1 MKKNKLLRLIQ
12 KKNNMRLV
20 RKTILAVVFLSTLQ
34 MVSQEILTKEKAL
47 EITLENNFGI
57 KIAKNNLEIAE
68 NNTSIYNTGKLPSAT
83 FNSGANYSRNN
94 QSLIFTDRDTG
105 DDSEISGNGVVAK
118 TYNASL
124 AVNYTIFD
132 GFGRKYNVEQLKE
145 TYNLTELQARETIEN
160 TYLQLFTT
168 YFQIARLSENTDNL
182 TEALTISKQRLQRA
196 KYQYDY
202 GQSTKLEFLNAQV
215 DVNNDSIS
223 LIAAKQQL
231 NNAKRGLNVILG
243 KKNDANFS
251 VETEVTYNKMLNFN
265 DLKNKTLEN
274 NSLLK
279 QNEKNIA
286 ISEFNIKINKASYLP
301 SLNFN
306 ASYGYNRTRNE
317 NLINP
322 FGAKLITSDGLN
334 AGVNL
339 TWNIFDGGSTKT
351 RIANSKI
358 ALENQQILLEQQKIT
373 IENNLKNTWENYQ
386 NQLFILKAQETN
398 VLTTE
403 NNFKRTQERYKLG
416 QVTSIEFRQAQINL
430 INSKT
435 ALNNAKFDAKLI
447 ELQLLQLSGDIL
459 NVDF

>member
-1 MKKNKLLRLIQ
+1 MKLSKNSIVIIAFLLS
-12 KKNNMRLV
+12 
-20 RKTILAVVFLSTLQ
+20 LSIN
-34 MVSQEILTKEKAL
+34 SQEILTKEKAL

-68 NNTSIYNTGKLPSAT
+68 NNTSIYNTGFLPTAT
-83 FNSGANYSRNN
+83 LNSGANYQRNN
-94 QSLIFTDRDTG
+94 QSLTFTDRTTG
-105 DDSEISGNGVVAK
+105 NDSEISGDGIVSK

-124 AVNYTIFD
+124 ALNYTIFD
-132 GFGRKYNVEQLKE
+132 GFGRKYNVQQLKE

-168 YFQIARLSENTDNL
+168 YFQIARLSENTNNL

-196 KYQYDY
+196 QYQYDY
-202 GQSTKLEFLNAQV
+202 GQSTKLELLNAQV
-215 DVNNDSIS
+215 DVNNDSIT
-223 LIAAKQQL
+223 LITAKQQL

-243 KKNDANFS
+243 SKDDTNFD
-251 VETEVTYNKMLNFN
+251 VETEVDYNKMLNYD
-265 DLKNKTLEN
+265 DLKSKTLEN

-286 ISEFNIKINKASYLP
+286 ISEFNIKINKANFLP

-306 ASYGYNRTRNE
+306 TSYGFNKTVNE

-334 AGVNL
+334 AGLNL
-339 TWNIFDGGSTKT
+339 TWNIFDGGATKT
-351 RIANSKI
+351 RVTNAKI
-358 ALENQQILLEQQKIT
+358 ALDNQQILLEQQKVN
-373 IENNLKNTWENYQ
+373 IENNLKNTWENYN
-386 NQLFILKAQETN
+386 NQLFILSAQEQN
-398 VLTTE
+398 MLSNQ
-403 NNFKRTQERYKLG
+403 NNFDRTQERFKLG
-416 QVTSIEFRQAQINL
+416 QITSVEFRQAQINL
-430 INSKT
+430 INAKT

-459 NVDF
+459 NVKF

>member
-1 MKKNKLLRLIQ
+1 MKLNRY
-12 KKNNMRLV
+12 
-20 RKTILAVVFLSTLQ
+20 STLIGLFILSFNGFAQ
-34 MVSQEILTKEKAL
+34 DVLTKERAL

-57 KIAKNNLEIAE
+57 KIAKNNLAIAE
-68 NNTSIYNTGKLPSAT
+68 NNTSIYNSGKLPTAT
-83 FNSGANYSRNN
+83 INSGANYSRNN
-94 QSLIFTDRDTG
+94 QSLTFTDRDTG

-124 AVNYTIFD
+124 ALNYTIFD
-132 GFGRKYNVEQLKE
+132 GFGRKYNVEQLKQ

-182 TEALTISKQRLQRA
+182 AEALTISKQRLQRA
-196 KYQYDY
+196 QYQYDY

-215 DVNNDSIS
+215 DVNNDSIA

-231 NNAKRGLNVILG
+231 NNAKRGLNIILG
-243 KKNDANFS
+243 KETNANFL
-251 VETEVTYNKMLNFN
+251 VETEVEYNNMLSFEE
-265 DLKNKTLEN
+265 LKTKTLQN

-279 QNEKNIA
+279 QNEQNIA
-286 ISEFNIKINKASYLP
+286 ISEFNVKINKASYMP

-334 AGVNL
+334 AGLNL

-351 RIANSKI
+351 RVANAKI
-358 ALENQQILLEQQKIT
+358 ALDNQQILLEQQKVN
-373 IENNLKNTWENYQ
+373 IENNLKNTWENYK
-386 NQLFILKAQETN
+386 NQLFILSAQEQN
-398 VLTTE
+398 VQSNQ
-403 NNFKRTQERYKLG
+403 NNFDRTQERFKLG
-416 QVTSIEFRQAQINL
+416 QITSVEFRQAQINL
-430 INSKT
+430 INAKT

-459 NVDF
+459 NVKL